1 MMDVEMYNG
10 NEGYLE
16 LYWDDLTQEAQ
27 DKIIEIFGDN
37 CNYDAIPIVS
47 LRFSNLESEEE

>member
-1 MMDVEMYNG
+1 MMDVEMYND

-16 LYWDDLTQEAQ
+16 LYWNDLTQEAQ

>member
-1 MMDVEMYNG
+1 MDVHMYND

-16 LYWDDLTQEAQ
+16 LYWNDLTKETQ

-37 CNYDAIPIVS
+37 CNYDVFPMVS
-47 LRFSNLESEEE
+47 LPFNNSESEE